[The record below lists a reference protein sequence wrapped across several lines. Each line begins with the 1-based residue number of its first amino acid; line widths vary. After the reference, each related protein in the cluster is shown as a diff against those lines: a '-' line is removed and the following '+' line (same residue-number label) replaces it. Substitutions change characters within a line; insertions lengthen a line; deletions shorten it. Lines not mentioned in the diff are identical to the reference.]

1 MKALVFYKPGD
12 IRYEPNW
19 ADARDPGPGEVKIAT
34 SWCGICGTDL
44 EDFERGGVIPIEKP
58 NPVSGRMAPMV
69 FGHEYSGRIAEL
81 GAGVKALKEG
91 QRVAV
96 ECVKGCGKCYW
107 CQHHQN
113 VLCESMVS
121 IGQQDDGGMAEYFV
135 APAENCVPIPKGLDE
150 DVAAMAE
157 PLAVAVRAVRKSR
170 MTPGDLVTVI
180 GAGAIGLCG
189 IAAARV
195 AGAREVI
202 VIAHGGHRAEI
213 AKKMGAH
220 HVLNSRDKKWMEQY
234 MDLTHGLKSDVVLDT
249 GGTIPAIQ
257 LAVQLTAKKGRC
269 VMVSVVADQVPL
281 GALDILLNEKELI
294 GSVGHTFEE
303 EYPWSVQYMADGRID
318 LTPLIT
324 GKVYIENAIK
334 DGLLKL
340 QKDRNEI
347 KVLVTPHK
355 DWV

>member
-1 MKALVFYKPGD
+1 MRALVFYKPGD

-19 ADARDPGPGEVKIAT
+19 PDARDPKPGEVKIAT
-34 SWCGICGTDL
+34 SWCGICGTDV
-44 EDFERGGVIPIEKP
+44 EDYERGGVIPIEKP

-69 FGHEYSGRIAEL
+69 FGHEYSGHIAAL
-81 GAGVKALKEG
+81 GKGVTGLKEG

-107 CQHHQN
+107 CLHNQN

-135 APAENCVPIPKGLDE
+135 APAENCIPIPDGLAE
-150 DVAAMAE
+150 DVAAVAE
-157 PLAVAVRAVRKSR
+157 PLAVMVRAVRKGR
-170 MTPGDLVTVI
+170 LTPGDIVTVI

-202 VIAHGGHRAEI
+202 SITHGGHRAEV
-213 AKKMGAH
+213 AKQMGVH
-220 HVLNSRDKKWMEQY
+220 HVLNSRDKDWMTQY
-234 MDLTHGLKSDVVLDT
+234 MDITHGLKSNVVLDS
-249 GGTIPAIQ
+249 GGNIPAIQ
-257 LAVQLTAKKGRC
+257 LAVDLTAKKGRC

-281 GALDILLNEKELI
+281 GALDMLLNEKELI

-303 EYPWSVQYMADGRID
+303 EYPWAIQYMADGRID
-318 LTPLIT
+318 VSPLIT
-324 GKVYIENAIK
+324 GRVNLENAL
-334 DGLLKL
+334 DGLHKL
-340 QKDRNEI
+340 QKDRNQI
-347 KVLVTPHK
+347 KTLVTPHK
-355 DWV
+355 DWVN